1 MSESLSHRTLH
12 VEEIKVTQERIQTP
26 LPMAPLVTFDLNL
39 NNLQDFLNK
48 VSTIVNKNSLHI
60 QSLTEELSQRISI
73 PEGLELLEA
82 ISLSLPSDHPIRK
95 SKPLTWKEGLS
106 SATNSLETL
115 SSKIQD
121 LEKFKKKT
129 TEDLRETQQRLDSKL
144 SNQKFEQEKE
154 ILEKK
159 ILEKVSKD
167 AFNKK
172 IQAFEDTVRR
182 VEDNFASK
190 ISEMEKRIS
199 DVKTETLWRINDC
212 EKLLKIRV
220 NEQFVWDAL
229 ATLETK
235 LRKDLDSQAAMRTG
249 REQSLFEKLQN
260 ELKRLE
266 EEMLSKLSENRKEI
280 LEMGKE

>member
-1 MSESLSHRTLH
+1 MSGSLSHRTLH
-12 VEEIKVTQERIQTP
+12 VEEIKVTQEHIHTP

-39 NNLQDFLNK
+39 SNLQDFLNK
-48 VSTIVNKNSLHI
+48 VSTIVNKNTLHI

-82 ISLSLPSDHPIRK
+82 ICLSIPSDHPTRK

-106 SATNSLETL
+106 SATISLETL

-129 TEDLRETQQRLDSKL
+129 SEDLRETQQKLDSKL
-144 SNQKFEQEKE
+144 ATQKFEQEKE
-154 ILEKK
+154 TLEKK

-172 IQAFEDTVRR
+172 IQAFEDTVRK

-190 ISEMEKRIS
+190 ISEMEKKIS
-199 DVKTETLWRINDC
+199 DVRTETVWRINDC

-235 LRKDLDSQAAMRTG
+235 LRKDLDSQAAMRMG
-249 REQSLFEKLQN
+249 KEHSLFEKLQM
-260 ELKRLE
+260 EIKRLE
-266 EEMLSKLSENRKEI
+266 EELLLKLSENRKEI
-280 LEMGKE
+280 IEMGKE

>member
-1 MSESLSHRTLH
+1 MSGSLSHRTLH
-12 VEEIKVTQERIQTP
+12 VEEIKVTQEHIHTP

-39 NNLQDFLNK
+39 SNLQDFLNK
-48 VSTIVNKNSLHI
+48 VSTIVNKNTLHI

-82 ISLSLPSDHPIRK
+82 ICLSIPSDPPTRK

-106 SATNSLETL
+106 SATISLETL

-129 TEDLRETQQRLDSKL
+129 SEDLRETQQKLDSKL
-144 SNQKFEQEKE
+144 ATQKFEQEKE
-154 ILEKK
+154 TLEKK

-172 IQAFEDTVRR
+172 IQAFEDTVRK

-190 ISEMEKRIS
+190 ISEMEKKIS
-199 DVKTETLWRINDC
+199 DVRTETVWRINDC

-235 LRKDLDSQAAMRTG
+235 LRKDLDSQAAMRMG
-249 REQSLFEKLQN
+249 KEHSLFEKLQM
-260 ELKRLE
+260 EIKRLE
-266 EEMLSKLSENRKEI
+266 EELLLKLSENRKEI
-280 LEMGKE
+280 IEMGKE